1 MEAPLQEVQGVE
13 ESERSVAP
21 VRRLPGPGRS
31 RPQAVPAPA
40 QPAAPKVRVRGPG
53 LQAKIILLIVVS
65 LAVLALISAF
75 ATSTALQARMLA
87 EAGSKGEAI
96 AQGLASSAAPP
107 LAAGDAAAVQT
118 LVASFEQIAGVTYLV
133 VYERS
138 GRPVASS
145 YRGRLPAAL
154 AAAPAAAEP
163 GAART
168 LMVARPVGA
177 GQASV
182 LDLTRPVAGGGV
194 VRVGMDQE
202 SILEEVRDLNL
213 NLLVIQA
220 MVALVAV
227 LFTVMFSARLV
238 RPIRAL
244 VKVAGNVGRGDL
256 SRTVRVASTDEVG
269 QLTRTFNDSIRR
281 LRGLVVTEAERDEER
296 SRREA
301 LQENIRQFLRVT
313 RDIAQG
319 DLRSRGAVTEDV
331 LGSVVDSINL
341 MVEEIATT
349 LAGVRGAADTVAA
362 SADQVIRATDEIGV
376 GVESQLAATRRA
388 AESVTDVTGSV
399 REVSERAVASSGA
412 ARQALEAARTGQ
424 QVVGDSLASMQ
435 RIRAEVQGIAR
446 RIKAL
451 GDRSLEIS
459 EIVDTISG
467 ISSQT
472 NLLALNAA
480 IEASGAGEQGA
491 RFAVVADEVRKL
503 AEESAASS
511 KRIAGLIKSVQAE
524 IHDAVGA
531 MEAGTVEVETGFRL
545 AQQAGERLEQIAQI
559 SSASAELAQQISS
572 QTASQVA
579 SIEQVSGSVSAIAE
593 LARQTDQTVAG
604 GRRTAER
611 LQELAAGLNQRLARF
626 ELPAAS

>member
-1 MEAPLQEVQGVE
+1 MTMAAPVQEVQGVE
-13 ESERSVAP
+13 QSAETLAP
-21 VRRLPGPGRS
+21 VRKLGGRS
-31 RPQAVPAPA
+31 RPTAVPAPA
-40 QPAAPKVRVRGPG
+40 PRAAAKVRARGPG
-53 LQAKIILLIVVS
+53 LQAKIILLMVVS

-96 AQGLASSAAPP
+96 AQGLASSSAPL
-107 LAAGDAAAVQT
+107 LAAGDAAAVQA
-118 LVASFEQIAGVTYLV
+118 LLASFEQIEGVTYLV
-133 VYERS
+133 VYDRA
-138 GRPVASS
+138 GRPAASS

-154 AAAPAAAEP
+154 AAAPAAEP

-168 LMVARPVGA
+168 LMVPAPAGPRQAR
-177 GQASV
+177 V
-182 LDLTRPVAGGGV
+182 LDLARPIAGGGA
-194 VRVGMDQE
+194 VRVGMDQDA
-202 SILEEVRDLNL
+202 IVQAVRRTNL
-213 NLLVIQA
+213 NLLVIQGL
-220 MVALVAV
+220 VALVAV

-256 SRTVRVASTDEVG
+256 SHTVRATTTDEVG
-269 QLTRTFNDSIRR
+269 LLTRTFNDSIRR
-281 LRGLVVTEAERDEER
+281 LRGLVVTETERDEER
-296 SRREA
+296 RRREA
-301 LQENIRQFLRVT
+301 LQDNIRDFLRVT

-319 DLRSRGAVTEDV
+319 DLRQRGAVTEDV

-341 MVEEIATT
+341 MVEEIAST
-349 LAGVRGAADTVAA
+349 LGGVRAAADTVAA
-362 SADQVIRATDEIGV
+362 GADQMIRATDEIGV
-376 GVESQLAATRRA
+376 SVESQLAAARRA
-388 AESVTDVTGSV
+388 AESAAEVTGSV
-399 REVSERAVASSGA
+399 RGVSASADASSGA

-424 QVVGDSLASMQ
+424 QAVGDSLESMQ
-435 RIRAEVQGIAR
+435 RIRGEVSGIAR
-446 RIKAL
+446 RIRAL

-511 KRIAGLIKSVQAE
+511 KRIAGLIKAVQAE

-545 AQQAGERLEQIAQI
+545 AQQAGERLGEIGRI
-559 SSASAELAQQISS
+559 VSASAELAQQISS

-579 SIEQVSGSVSAIAE
+579 AIEQVSGGVGAIAE
-593 LARQTDQTVAG
+593 LAHQTDRTVAG
-604 GRRTAER
+604 GRRTAEELR
-611 LQELAAGLNQRLARF
+611 ELAARLTQRLARF
-626 ELPAAS
+626 ELPAAP